1 MHEGHAWVSVHG
13 YVLLRKEARA
23 LSHTSSLQR
32 QILDFITAYGF
43 PRPLELWFFA
53 FNQKVF

>member
-1 MHEGHAWVSVHG
+1 VHG